1 MIKGLYHWAVIIG
14 IGDGPGT
21 TFETSPIAWQA
32 ATMFFA
38 VLDPVA
44 GVGLWLAAAW
54 GGVVWLTTTIS
65 MAAIELLFP
74 QIFGGRIIM
83 VLAELAAIFA
93 YVWLTLLAGRERPRN
108 ANPHAAIASL
118 APRGLSQ
125 PRGFGDPPGGFVDA
139 WAKARRGGLVLRPR
153 KS

>member
-1 MIKGLYHWAVIIG
+1 VSDPLAVLDQFGQRETRGLWTNRLIWFLRAMAAVSMIKGLYHWAVIIG
-14 IGDGPGT
+14 IGDGPGS

-83 VLAELAAIFA
+83 VIAELGAILA
-93 YVWLTLLAGRERPRN
+93 YVWLTLMAGRERP
-108 ANPHAAIASL
+108 S
-118 APRGLSQ
+118 
-125 PRGFGDPPGGFVDA
+125 
-139 WAKARRGGLVLRPR
+139 
-153 KS
+153 

>member
-1 MIKGLYHWAVIIG
+1 MSDPLAALDQFGQRETRGLWTNRLIWFLRAMAAVSMIKGLYHWAVIIG

-93 YVWLTLLAGRERPRN
+93 YVWLTLMAARERP
-108 ANPHAAIASL
+108 P
-118 APRGLSQ
+118 
-125 PRGFGDPPGGFVDA
+125 
-139 WAKARRGGLVLRPR
+139 
-153 KS
+153 

>member
-1 MIKGLYHWAVIIG
+1 VSDPLAALDQFGQRETRGLWTNRLIWFLRAMAAMSMIKGLYHWAVIIG
-14 IGDGPGT
+14 IGDGPGS

-83 VLAELAAIFA
+83 VIAELGAILA
-93 YVWLTLLAGRERPRN
+93 YVWLTLMAGRERP
-108 ANPHAAIASL
+108 S
-118 APRGLSQ
+118 
-125 PRGFGDPPGGFVDA
+125 
-139 WAKARRGGLVLRPR
+139 
-153 KS
+153 

>member
-1 MIKGLYHWAVIIG
+1 MSDPLAALDQFGQRETRGLWTNRLIWFLRAMAAVSMIKGLYHWAVIIG

-74 QIFGGRIIM
+74 QIFGGRIIV

-93 YVWLTLLAGRERPRN
+93 YVWLTLMAGRERP
-108 ANPHAAIASL
+108 A
-118 APRGLSQ
+118 
-125 PRGFGDPPGGFVDA
+125 
-139 WAKARRGGLVLRPR
+139 
-153 KS
+153 

>member
-1 MIKGLYHWAVIIG
+1 VSDPLAALDQFGQRETRGLWTNRLIWFLRAMAAVSMIKGLYHWAVIIG

-74 QIFGGRIIM
+74 QIFGGRILM

-93 YVWLTLLAGRERPRN
+93 YVWLTLMATRERP
-108 ANPHAAIASL
+108 P
-118 APRGLSQ
+118 
-125 PRGFGDPPGGFVDA
+125 
-139 WAKARRGGLVLRPR
+139 
-153 KS
+153 

>member
-1 MIKGLYHWAVIIG
+1 VSDPLAALDQFGQRETRGVWTNRLIWFLRAMAAVSMIKGLYHWAVIIG
-14 IGDGPGT
+14 IGDGPGS

-83 VLAELAAIFA
+83 VLAELGAILA
-93 YVWLTLLAGRERPRN
+93 YVWLTLKAARERP
-108 ANPHAAIASL
+108 S
-118 APRGLSQ
+118 
-125 PRGFGDPPGGFVDA
+125 
-139 WAKARRGGLVLRPR
+139 
-153 KS
+153 

>member
-1 MIKGLYHWAVIIG
+1 MAALDPFGQRETRGVWTMRLIWFLRAMAAVSMIKGLYHWAVIIG

-74 QIFGGRIIM
+74 QIFGGRILM

-93 YVWLTLLAGRERPRN
+93 YVWLTLMAGRERP
-108 ANPHAAIASL
+108 A
-118 APRGLSQ
+118 
-125 PRGFGDPPGGFVDA
+125 
-139 WAKARRGGLVLRPR
+139 
-153 KS
+153 

>member
-1 MIKGLYHWAVIIG
+1 MAAVSMIKGLYHWAVIIG

-83 VLAELAAIFA
+83 VLAELAAIFT
-93 YVWLTLLAGRERPRN
+93 YVWLTLMAGRERP
-108 ANPHAAIASL
+108 A
-118 APRGLSQ
+118 
-125 PRGFGDPPGGFVDA
+125 
-139 WAKARRGGLVLRPR
+139 
-153 KS
+153 

>member
-1 MIKGLYHWAVIIG
+1 VSDPLAALDQFGERETRGLWTNRLIWFLRAMAAVSMIKGLYHWAVIIG

-93 YVWLTLLAGRERPRN
+93 YVWLTLMATRERP
-108 ANPHAAIASL
+108 P
-118 APRGLSQ
+118 
-125 PRGFGDPPGGFVDA
+125 
-139 WAKARRGGLVLRPR
+139 
-153 KS
+153 

>member
-1 MIKGLYHWAVIIG
+1 MSDPLAALDQFGQRETRGLWTNRLVWFLRAMAAVSMIKGLYHWAVIIG
-14 IGDGPGT
+14 IGDGPGS

-83 VLAELAAIFA
+83 VLAELGVILA
-93 YVWLTLLAGRERPRN
+93 YVWLTLKATRERP
-108 ANPHAAIASL
+108 S
-118 APRGLSQ
+118 
-125 PRGFGDPPGGFVDA
+125 
-139 WAKARRGGLVLRPR
+139 
-153 KS
+153 

>member
-1 MIKGLYHWAVIIG
+1 VSDPLAALDQFGQRETRGLWTNRLIWFLRAMAAVSMIKGLYHWAVIIG

-83 VLAELAAIFA
+83 VIAELAAIFA
-93 YVWLTLLAGRERPRN
+93 YVWLTLMATRERP
-108 ANPHAAIASL
+108 P
-118 APRGLSQ
+118 
-125 PRGFGDPPGGFVDA
+125 
-139 WAKARRGGLVLRPR
+139 
-153 KS
+153 

>member
-1 MIKGLYHWAVIIG
+1 MSDPLAALDQFGQRETRGLWTNRLVWFLRAMAAVSMIKGLYHWAVIIG
-14 IGDGPGT
+14 IGDGPGS

-83 VLAELAAIFA
+83 VIAELGAILA
-93 YVWLTLLAGRERPRN
+93 YVWLTLMAARERP
-108 ANPHAAIASL
+108 S
-118 APRGLSQ
+118 
-125 PRGFGDPPGGFVDA
+125 
-139 WAKARRGGLVLRPR
+139 
-153 KS
+153 

>member
-1 MIKGLYHWAVIIG
+1 VSDPLAALDQFGQRETRGLWTNRLIWFLRAMAAVSMIKGLYHWAVIIG
-14 IGDGPGT
+14 IGDGPAT

-83 VLAELAAIFA
+83 VLAELAAIFT
-93 YVWLTLLAGRERPRN
+93 YVWLTLMAGRERP
-108 ANPHAAIASL
+108 A
-118 APRGLSQ
+118 
-125 PRGFGDPPGGFVDA
+125 
-139 WAKARRGGLVLRPR
+139 
-153 KS
+153 

>member
-1 MIKGLYHWAVIIG
+1 VSDPLAALDQFGQRETRGLWTNRLIWFLRAMAAVSMIKGLYHWAVIIG
-14 IGDGPGT
+14 IGDGPGS

-83 VLAELAAIFA
+83 VVAELGAILA
-93 YVWLTLLAGRERPRN
+93 YVWLTLMAGRERP
-108 ANPHAAIASL
+108 S
-118 APRGLSQ
+118 
-125 PRGFGDPPGGFVDA
+125 
-139 WAKARRGGLVLRPR
+139 
-153 KS
+153 

>member
-1 MIKGLYHWAVIIG
+1 MSDPLAALDQFGQRETRGLWTNRLIWFLRAMAAVSMIKGLYHWAVIIG

-74 QIFGGRIIM
+74 QIFGGRILM

-93 YVWLTLLAGRERPRN
+93 YVWLTLMAGRERP
-108 ANPHAAIASL
+108 A
-118 APRGLSQ
+118 
-125 PRGFGDPPGGFVDA
+125 
-139 WAKARRGGLVLRPR
+139 
-153 KS
+153 

>member
-1 MIKGLYHWAVIIG
+1 VSDPLAALDQFGQRETRGLWTNRLIWFLRAMAAVSTIKGLYHWAVIIG

-83 VLAELAAIFA
+83 VLAELAAIFT
-93 YVWLTLLAGRERPRN
+93 YVWLTLMAGRERP
-108 ANPHAAIASL
+108 A
-118 APRGLSQ
+118 
-125 PRGFGDPPGGFVDA
+125 
-139 WAKARRGGLVLRPR
+139 
-153 KS
+153 

>member
-1 MIKGLYHWAVIIG
+1 VSDPLAALDQFGQRETRGLWTNRLIWFLRAMAGVSMIKGLYHWAVIIG
-14 IGDGPGT
+14 IGDGPGS

-83 VLAELAAIFA
+83 VIAELGAILA
-93 YVWLTLLAGRERPRN
+93 YVWLTLMAGRERP
-108 ANPHAAIASL
+108 S
-118 APRGLSQ
+118 
-125 PRGFGDPPGGFVDA
+125 
-139 WAKARRGGLVLRPR
+139 
-153 KS
+153 

>member
-1 MIKGLYHWAVIIG
+1 VSDPLAALDQFGQRETRGLWTNRLIWFLRAMAAVSMMKGLYHWAVIIG

-83 VLAELAAIFA
+83 VIAELAAIFA
-93 YVWLTLLAGRERPRN
+93 YVWLTLMATRERP
-108 ANPHAAIASL
+108 P
-118 APRGLSQ
+118 
-125 PRGFGDPPGGFVDA
+125 
-139 WAKARRGGLVLRPR
+139 
-153 KS
+153 

>member
-1 MIKGLYHWAVIIG
+1 MSDPLAALDQFGQRETRGVWTNRLISFLRLMAAVSMLKGLYHWAVIIG
-14 IGDGPGT
+14 IGDGPGS

-83 VLAELAAIFA
+83 VIAELGAILA
-93 YVWLTLLAGRERPRN
+93 YVWLTLMAGRERP
-108 ANPHAAIASL
+108 S
-118 APRGLSQ
+118 
-125 PRGFGDPPGGFVDA
+125 
-139 WAKARRGGLVLRPR
+139 
-153 KS
+153 

>member
-1 MIKGLYHWAVIIG
+1 VTDPLAALDQFGQRETRGLWTNRLIWFLRAMAAVSMIKGLYHWAVIIG
-14 IGDGPGT
+14 IGDGPGS

-83 VLAELAAIFA
+83 VIAELGAILA
-93 YVWLTLLAGRERPRN
+93 YVWLTLKAAHERP
-108 ANPHAAIASL
+108 S
-118 APRGLSQ
+118 
-125 PRGFGDPPGGFVDA
+125 
-139 WAKARRGGLVLRPR
+139 
-153 KS
+153 

>member
-1 MIKGLYHWAVIIG
+1 MSDPLAALDQFGQRETRGLWTNRLVWFLRAMAAVSMIKGLYHWAVIIG

-74 QIFGGRIIM
+74 QIFGGRILTVI
-83 VLAELAAIFA
+83 AELGAILA
-93 YVWLTLLAGRERPRN
+93 YVWLTLMAGRERP
-108 ANPHAAIASL
+108 S
-118 APRGLSQ
+118 
-125 PRGFGDPPGGFVDA
+125 
-139 WAKARRGGLVLRPR
+139 
-153 KS
+153 

>member
-1 MIKGLYHWAVIIG
+1 MSDPLAALDQFGQRETRGLWTNRLIWFLRAMAAVSMIKGLYHWAVIIG
-14 IGDGPGT
+14 IGDGPGS

-83 VLAELAAIFA
+83 VIAELGAILA
-93 YVWLTLLAGRERPRN
+93 YVWLTLKAAHERP
-108 ANPHAAIASL
+108 S
-118 APRGLSQ
+118 
-125 PRGFGDPPGGFVDA
+125 
-139 WAKARRGGLVLRPR
+139 
-153 KS
+153 

>member
-1 MIKGLYHWAVIIG
+1 VSDPLAALDQFGQRETRGLWTNRLIWFLRAMAAVSMIKGLYHWAVIIG

-74 QIFGGRIIM
+74 QIFGGRVIM

-93 YVWLTLLAGRERPRN
+93 YVWLTLMAGRERP
-108 ANPHAAIASL
+108 A
-118 APRGLSQ
+118 
-125 PRGFGDPPGGFVDA
+125 
-139 WAKARRGGLVLRPR
+139 
-153 KS
+153 

>member
-1 MIKGLYHWAVIIG
+1 VSDPLAALDQFGQRETRGLWTNRLIWFLRAMAAVSMIKGLYHWAVIIG
-14 IGDGPGT
+14 IGDGPGS

-83 VLAELAAIFA
+83 VLAELGAILA
-93 YVWLTLLAGRERPRN
+93 YVWLTLMAGRERP
-108 ANPHAAIASL
+108 S
-118 APRGLSQ
+118 
-125 PRGFGDPPGGFVDA
+125 
-139 WAKARRGGLVLRPR
+139 
-153 KS
+153 

>member
-1 MIKGLYHWAVIIG
+1 VSDPLAALDQFGQRETRGLWTNRLIWFLRAMAAVSMIKGLYHWAVIIG
-14 IGDGPGT
+14 IGDGPGS

-83 VLAELAAIFA
+83 VIAELGAILA
-93 YVWLTLLAGRERPRN
+93 YVWLTLVAARERP
-108 ANPHAAIASL
+108 S
-118 APRGLSQ
+118 
-125 PRGFGDPPGGFVDA
+125 
-139 WAKARRGGLVLRPR
+139 
-153 KS
+153 